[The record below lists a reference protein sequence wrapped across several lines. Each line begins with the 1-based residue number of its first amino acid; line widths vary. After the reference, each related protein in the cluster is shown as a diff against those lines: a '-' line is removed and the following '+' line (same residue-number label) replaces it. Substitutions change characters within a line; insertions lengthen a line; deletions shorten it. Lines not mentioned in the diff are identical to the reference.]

1 MRRKQRLYS
10 KAKKSGSEFHWAK
23 FREIKQK
30 VHSNLKVARENYIN
44 NFLGESIKENPKRF
58 WTYVKKLNKDDVG
71 IPDFEINGDVI
82 SDRKNKS
89 ELLSKHFSSVFSHEN
104 ISNIPEI
111 PRSLNLS
118 TSSPV
123 ISIREVVAQLSAL
136 KPDKAPG
143 PDGIPPRFMKEYA
156 NEIAPTLTK
165 IFQESID
172 SGIVPKK

>member
-1 MRRKQRLYS
+1 MYS

-23 FREIKQK
+23 FREIKRK

-82 SDRKNKS
+82 SDRNNKS
-89 ELLSKHFSSVFSHEN
+89 ELLSEYFSSVFSHEN

-111 PRSLNLS
+111 SRSLNL
-118 TSSPV
+118 
-123 ISIREVVAQLSAL
+123 IKHLDQ
-136 KPDKAPG
+136 
-143 PDGIPPRFMKEYA
+143 
-156 NEIAPTLTK
+156 TK
-165 IFQESID
+165 SRH
-172 SGIVPKK
+172 GL